1 MSVRVLLFGA
11 VAERAGRREIF
22 LDADAVADVADVVAA
37 AGCQDEKALL
47 VAVNHEIVRDPRTR
61 VRDGDEVA
69 LMPPFSGG

>member
-11 VAERAGRREIF
+11 VAERTGRRELS
-22 LDADAVADVADVVAA
+22 LDADAVADVADVVAV
-37 AGCQDEKALL
+37 AGCRDGEALL
-47 VAVNHEIVRDPRTR
+47 VAVNHELVRDPRAR